1 MVGTWR
7 IGGKMPMPETSI
19 ILVTY
24 NNLYETT
31 IPCLDSIFQ
40 HTGNEDYEVI
50 VVDNNSSDGTSIYL
64 TERARR
70 EPRLRCVLN
79 TVNRGFAGGN
89 NDGIRA
95 ASGSILV
102 LLNNDTQ
109 VSEGGLAGLRAS
121 LQEDDSIGLVGPVSN
136 AVGNEQKIFTSGV
149 TPAEILAEGA
159 AWAWHSRGDAFETER
174 LGFFC
179 VALRRETADKVGLLD
194 EAFDLGFYE
203 DDDYCLRMLKAGYKL
218 ICREDIFVYHRGS
231 SSFGKT
237 LRKTEELLKKNRR
250 LLERKFGMRYSPRHP
265 RDLQLDLV
273 ESYFKEDERTR
284 SPESRR
290 FKIENRMRII
300 EEMMPRG
307 FLKRWQFERRL
318 KHVLSNLTQVG

>member
-1 MVGTWR
+1 
-7 IGGKMPMPETSI
+7 MPETSI
-19 ILVTY
+19 ILLNY

-31 IPCLDSIFQ
+31 VPCLDSIFRL
-40 HTGNEDYEVI
+40 TGEEDYEVI
-50 VVDNNSSDGTSIYL
+50 VVDNNSSDGTPAYL
-64 TERARR
+64 AERALR

-95 ASGSILV
+95 SSGSVLV
-102 LLNNDTQ
+102 LLNNDTR
-109 VSEGGLAGLRAS
+109 VSDGWLTGLRTS
-121 LQEDDSIGLVGPVSN
+121 LLEDGSIGLVGPVSN
-136 AVGNEQKIFTSGV
+136 AVGNEQKIFTRGI

-159 AWAWHSRGDAFETER
+159 AWVLQSRGDTFETER

-179 VALRRETADKVGLLD
+179 VALRRETADTVGLLD

-203 DDDYCLRMLKAGYKL
+203 DDDYCLRTLKAGYRL
-218 ICREDIFVYHRGS
+218 ICREDVFVYHRGS

-237 LRKTEELLKKNRR
+237 PRKTRELLKKNRR

-265 RDLQLDLV
+265 RDRQLDLV
-273 ESYFKEDERTR
+273 ESYLKEGEHAR

-300 EEMMPRG
+300 EELKPHG
-307 FLKRWQFERRL
+307 FLKRWRFERRL
-318 KHVLSNLTQVG
+318 RHILSNDQGTRG

>member
-1 MVGTWR
+1 
-7 IGGKMPMPETSI
+7 MPLPETSI
-19 ILVTY
+19 ILTTY

-40 HTGNEDYEVI
+40 HTENEDYEVI
-50 VVDNNSSDGTSIYL
+50 VVDNNSSDGTSTYL

-95 ASGSILV
+95 ASGSVLV
-102 LLNNDTQ
+102 LLNNDTL
-109 VSEGGLAGLRAS
+109 VSEGWLAGLRTS
-121 LQEDDSIGLVGPVSN
+121 LQQDGSIGLIGPVSN
-136 AVGNEQKIFTSGV
+136 EVGNEQKIFSCGV

-159 AWAWHSRGDAFETER
+159 AWVRHSRGDAFETER

-179 VALRRETADKVGLLD
+179 VALRRETTDQVGLLD

-203 DDDYCLRMLKAGYKL
+203 DDDYCFRVRQAGYKL

-237 LRKTEELLKKNRR
+237 PRKTKELLKKNRR
-250 LLERKFGMRYSPRHP
+250 LLEKKSGMRYAPRHP
-265 RDLQLDLV
+265 RDRQLDII
-273 ESYFKEDERTR
+273 ESYLQEDERPR
-284 SPESRR
+284 SPESRQ

-300 EEMMPRG
+300 KEMMPNG
-307 FLKRWQFERRL
+307 VIKRWRFKRRL
-318 KHVLSNLTQVG
+318 QHVLSNLTRIP